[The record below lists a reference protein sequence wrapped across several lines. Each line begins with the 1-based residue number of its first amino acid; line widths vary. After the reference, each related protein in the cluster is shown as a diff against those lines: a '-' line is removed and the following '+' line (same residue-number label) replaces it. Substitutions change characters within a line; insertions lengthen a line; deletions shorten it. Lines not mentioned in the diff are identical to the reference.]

1 MTIQVG
7 DFIKLS
13 YTGMLDDGSVFD
25 TTDENL
31 AKEKGIHN
39 PRVVYAPVLLIVG
52 RQQVIRGLDEA
63 LLGMKK
69 GEEKEVTIPPE
80 KAFGQINNDLINVI
94 PFSHFEKQRLNPVPG
109 MIVNVNGRDGM
120 VRSVGAGRVIVDFNH
135 PLAGKTLKYKLK
147 VEDILET
154 PEKRLNALFEDSG
167 LTGSVKLEK
176 DVVIVETKADPSE
189 NYIFRKQTFLS
200 WIREI
205 KEVNK
210 IKFNEEYEL
219 VSRKQEETAQKA
231 EKTKSKKE

>member
-1 MTIQVG
+1 MAIQIG

-13 YTGMLDDGSVFD
+13 YTGMLEDGSVFD
-25 TTDENL
+25 TTDEKL
-31 AKEKGIHN
+31 AKEKGIYN
-39 PRVVYAPVLLIVG
+39 ERVVYAPVLLIVG

-63 LLGMKK
+63 LVGMEK

-94 PFSHFEKQRLNPVPG
+94 PFSHFEKQRINPVPG

-147 VEDILET
+147 VEDILDT
-154 PEKRLNALFEDSG
+154 PEKRVNALFEDSG
-167 LTGSVKLEK
+167 LAGSVKLDK
-176 DVVIVETKADPSE
+176 DTVIVETKADPSE

-205 KEVNK
+205 NEVNK

-219 VSRKQEETAQKA
+219 ISRKPEEGQKT
-231 EKTKSKKE
+231 EKTKSKTE